1 MQTAKVKVLELLAD
15 GKISVDDATLL
26 LDAMG
31 HDTSTAQQTQTT
43 TSSDDKNSETAK
55 QTDINIEDFVRDTFQ
70 NVTDTV
76 RKGVQTADEQLKK
89 AKEQRSDSDVDP
101 FQQLEKTLREF
112 SDRLN
117 KK

>member
-1 MQTAKVKVLELLAD
+1 MMQAAKVKVLELLAD
-15 GKISVDDATLL
+15 GKISVDDATML

-31 HDTSTAQQTQTT
+31 QEDATAQQAQTT
-43 TSSDDKNSETAK
+43 TTAQEDKGAETA
-55 QTDINIEDFVRDTFQ
+55 QQIEDFVRDTFQ

-89 AKEQRSDSDVDP
+89 AKENGGDSAADL
-101 FQQLEKTLREF
+101 FQQLEKTLRDL